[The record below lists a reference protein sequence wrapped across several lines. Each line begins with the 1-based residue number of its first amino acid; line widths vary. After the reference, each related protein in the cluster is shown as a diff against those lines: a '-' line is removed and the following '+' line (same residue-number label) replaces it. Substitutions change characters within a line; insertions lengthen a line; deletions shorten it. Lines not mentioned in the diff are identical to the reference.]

1 MSELCKLPN
10 TLKTLN
16 HSELDFVLL
25 ASIVLHM
32 KTLLWVAKQLTYK
45 QKFDLRFA
53 AKTKFRKFFTFRHA
67 MQCIA
72 KCSMKIN
79 QNREMLSKRLSE
91 KFSLRFVL

>member
-10 TLKTLN
+10 TLKTLK

-32 KTLLWVAKQLTYK
+32 KTLLWVANQLTYK

-53 AKTKFRKFFTFRHA
+53 AKTKFRKFFT
-67 MQCIA
+67 QCIA